1 MDYVAHVPAARIPD
15 LGVRPGTMHLVDEQF
30 SRELRN
36 GTPAARILPGGSCA
50 NTMRGLGWLNA
61 TAGAPLAAPLFLGV
75 VGDDAQGREY
85 GCALQR
91 EGVAVSLLRRSEA
104 TATSTVLVT
113 PGGERT
119 MFTCLAA
126 SPGFAEPLWPPDALA
141 TAGAC
146 YATAFL
152 CDTPSSWRALCRCAA
167 EAVNHRVPVVF
178 DLADP
183 LAVERHRRVLGEW
196 LPNTVSVLIGNRD
209 ELLTLTR
216 CTRDRDALAT
226 AGTMASVVV
235 MKTGA
240 SGALVWHCGEL
251 RTAPTTARVPV
262 DTTGAGD
269 AFSAGFLYRWLA
281 SQDAGAAAAMGNAV
295 AGVVLGVEGCDYTAL
310 GGEPALRTTGNSVAG
325 SCWPGVRGCR

>member
-1 MDYVAHVPAARIPD
+1 
-15 LGVRPGTMHLVDEQF
+15 
-30 SRELRN
+30 
-36 GTPAARILPGGSCA
+36 
-50 NTMRGLGWLNA
+50 MRGLGWLNA
-61 TAGAPLAAPLFLGV
+61 SARVPPAAPLFVGV
-75 VGDDAQGREY
+75 VGDDAQGWAY
-85 GCALQR
+85 GRALRR
-91 EGVAVSLLRRSEA
+91 EGVAVSLQQRSAA

-126 SPGFAEPLWPPDALA
+126 SPRFAEPLWPPGALA

-167 EAVNHRVPVVF
+167 QAVSHGVPVVF

-183 LAVERHRRVLGEW
+183 LAVERHRGVLGEW
-196 LPNTVSVLIGNRD
+196 LPSTVSVLIGNRD
-209 ELLTLTR
+209 ELLALTR
-216 CTRDRDALAT
+216 CTRDRDALAA
-226 AGTMASVVV
+226 AGTMAPVVV

-240 SGALVWHCGEL
+240 SGALVWHGGEL
-251 RTAPTTARVPV
+251 RTAPTTPRVPV

-281 SQDAGAAAAMGNAV
+281 GQDAGAAAALGNAV

-310 GGEPALRTTGNSVAG
+310 GDEPA
-325 SCWPGVRGCR
+325 PGQHGHP

>member
-1 MDYVAHVPAARIPD
+1 MDYVAHVPAARIRD

-30 SRELRN
+30 SRTLRN

-61 TAGAPLAAPLFLGV
+61 SARAALAAPLFLGV
-75 VGDDAQGREY
+75 VGDDAPGRAY
-85 GCALQR
+85 GRALRR
-91 EGVAVSLLRRSEA
+91 EGVAVSLQQRSDA

-126 SPGFAEPLWPPDALA
+126 SPRFPESPSPPSALA

-152 CDTPSSWRALCRCAA
+152 CDTPSSWRALCSCAA
-167 EAVNHRVPVVF
+167 QAVSHGVPVVF

-183 LAVERHRRVLGEW
+183 LAVERHRGVLGEW
-196 LPNTVSVLIGNRD
+196 VPKTVSVLIGNRD
-209 ELLTLTR
+209 ELLALTG
-216 CTRDRDALAT
+216 CTRDRDALAA

-240 SGALVWHCGEL
+240 AGALVWHRGEL
-251 RTAPTTARVPV
+251 RAAPTTPRVPL

-281 SQDAGAAAAMGNAV
+281 SRDAAAAAAMGNAL
-295 AGVVLGVEGCDYTAL
+295 AGVVVGVEGCDYTAL
-310 GGEPALRTTGNSVAG
+310 RNSGVGGRPV
-325 SCWPGVRGCR
+325 VR

>member
-1 MDYVAHVPAARIPD
+1 MVEVAYSVVGIGFAIMDYVAHVPTARIRA

-30 SRELRN
+30 SRELRKS
-36 GTPAARILPGGSCA
+36 TPAARILPGGSCA

-61 TAGAPLAAPLFLGV
+61 SAGTPLAAPLFLGV
-75 VGDDAQGREY
+75 VGDDSQGRTY
-85 GCALQR
+85 GSALRDQ
-91 EGVAVSLLRRSEA
+91 GVAVSLQRRAQA

-126 SPGFAEPLWPPDALA
+126 SPGFAEPIWPAGVLA
-141 TAGAC
+141 SAGAC

-152 CDTPSSWRALCRCAA
+152 CDTPSSWRALRRCAA
-167 EAVNHRVPVVF
+167 EAARHGVPVVF

-183 LAVERHRRVLGEW
+183 LAVERHRRVLREW
-196 LPNTVSVLIGNRD
+196 LPRTTEVLIGNRE
-209 ELLTLTR
+209 ELYALAG
-216 CTRDRDALAT
+216 CSHDRDALVA
-226 AGTMASVVV
+226 AGEMASVVV

-240 SGALVWHCGEL
+240 AGALLWWRGEL
-251 RTAPTTARVPV
+251 HEAPTVPREPV

-281 SQDAGAAAAMGNAV
+281 NRDAGAATAMGNEV
-295 AGVVLGVEGCDYTAL
+295 AGVVLGVEGCDYTDA
-310 GGEPALRTTGNSVAG
+310 EVTPASG
-325 SCWPGVRGCR
+325 